1 MMGIKYIDKTDPTH
15 LYDGPV
21 RTAESIQ
28 IVSVS
33 IIPAKCYTI
42 ERDELEVTKNAQS

>member
-1 MMGIKYIDKTDPTH
+1 MGIKYVDKTVPTH
-15 LYDGPV
+15 LYDDQV
-21 RTAESIQ
+21 QTVKSIQ

-42 ERDELEVTKNAQS
+42 ERDGLEVTQNASS